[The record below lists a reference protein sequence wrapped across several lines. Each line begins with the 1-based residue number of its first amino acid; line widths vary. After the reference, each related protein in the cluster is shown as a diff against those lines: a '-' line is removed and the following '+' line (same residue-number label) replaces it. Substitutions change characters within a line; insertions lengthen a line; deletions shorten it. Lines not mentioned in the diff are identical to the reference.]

1 MRSLGSWWSAYGM
14 RLTNSVWHDVR
25 QRYAGSYLG
34 IAWAVLYPIALLCFY
49 AGIYV
54 LVFRVRLPHLATEH
68 YTILV
73 MAGLSAVI
81 MFGEALSNG
90 IAGLSNHRTLLLN
103 TVFPAELLP
112 PRAVLAS
119 QVPSLAALMIT
130 VAAAIITGAASP
142 AALIV
147 VPVTWVLLIM
157 FMMGLAWILSLMS
170 LVIRDIVQAVG
181 IINMAVMTLSPM
193 AFTPEMVPEGLR
205 FILWFNPM
213 SYFILCLQAPIALGA
228 WPMPFAMIGA
238 VVLGIGM
245 FFLGLLFFRRA
256 RLVLVDYM

>member
-1 MRSLGSWWSAYGM
+1 MRSFGDWWSAYGM
-14 RLTNSVWHDVR
+14 RLINSVWHDVR
-25 QRYAGSYLG
+25 QRYAGSHLG
-34 IAWAVLYPIALLCFY
+34 IAWAVLYPMLLLCFY

-54 LVFRVRLPHLATEH
+54 LVFRVRLPYLPTGH
-68 YTILV
+68 YVILV

-81 MFGEALSNG
+81 MFGESLSSG
-90 IAGLSNHRTLLLN
+90 IAGLSNQRNLLLN

-119 QVPSLAALMIT
+119 QVPSLAALTIT
-130 VAAAIITGAASP
+130 VVAAAITGAASP
-142 AALIV
+142 AAIIV
-147 VPVTWVLLIM
+147 VPVTWILLIM

-193 AFTPEMVPEGLR
+193 AFTPEMVPEGIR

-213 SYFILCLQAPIALGA
+213 SYFILCLQAPIALGT
-228 WPMPFAMIGA
+228 WPTPMAMIGA
-238 VVLGIGM
+238 VVLGVGM
-245 FFLGLLFFRRA
+245 FFTGLLFFRRA